1 MRKEGIALGSLA
13 ARLWCAGDTAACE
26 AATVESIGVLE
37 QAGRSP
43 ELARAYAGASSLAM
57 NLEKAEPAF
66 AWSARAFEL
75 IDEDA
80 DRETFVYQLNNR
92 GTMMLLLGRPEGRDE
107 LEHSIALAKKA
118 GLEDHVGRGYI
129 HIGWVAS
136 RLRDFALMERLSE
149 GIEYCTEHG
158 LELWRLY
165 LIAYRARAQLDQGD
179 WTEAAE
185 SALFV
190 LNQPQQAPL
199 LRLLTLTV
207 LGTIRARRGDPDASS
222 PLEEA
227 LELSAGKAD
236 LQHLAP
242 VAIAR
247 TEAAALEGNL
257 QVAEEA
263 SSAVLEIAVERG
275 AVWVAG
281 ELAYWRRRGGIV
293 ESMPDGIPEPFAR
306 ALSEDWA
313 DAARRWRELGCP
325 YEAALALADADDAE
339 SIRRALDELRAL
351 GAGRAAA
358 LATRRL
364 RERGDVL
371 HQRAELLAREQHPV
385 RSRLLMNA
393 PKRHVA
399 PAQVEVRGQRS
410 HPA

>member
-1 MRKEGIALGSLA
+1 
-13 ARLWCAGDTAACE
+13 
-26 AATVESIGVLE
+26 
-37 QAGRSP
+37 
-43 ELARAYAGASSLAM
+43 M
-57 NLEKAEPAF
+57 NLENAEPAF

-129 HIGWVAS
+129 HVGWVAS

-306 ALSEDWA
+306 ALSEHVPDRLSKLEYVSA
-313 DAARRWRELGCP
+313 MAELQQRTRAFDLAIENVYTDFRRRVARFLGIDN
-325 YEAALALADADDAE
+325 YRTTRNEIAKSIAE
-339 SIRRALDELRAL
+339 RAKLDLLDVEDTLFKCEDIIHGEPTSKAEVLRL
-351 GAGRAAA
+351 
-358 LATRRL
+358 TVKL
-364 RERGDVL
+364 REFEGKLGMTRTTKV
-371 HQRAELLAREQHPV
+371 
-385 RSRLLMNA
+385 
-393 PKRHVA
+393 KK
-399 PAQVEVRGQRS
+399 
-410 HPA
+410 